1 MWQTLAVLVN
11 GGLLIVLT
19 VAFHRANPT
28 VSPRIVFAFTPW
40 IISVG
45 GLYALEQ
52 ANVFPPSVAPFF
64 ALPIVYATLGVLL
77 LGTWLGMLSVPTTR
91 SSESAIATTLFT
103 VGSVLGGVVFL
114 LSGRIVVSSGTSE
127 VVWPAVAVLLAGAV
141 TAGGWRALLYVRPQV
156 RTVGRFG
163 PLVVFS
169 HSLDAISTAVG
180 LAVLG
185 TTERNPISALLIDA
199 TAGLPVINIMGPA
212 GGFVVVKLLLAGGI
226 VWLFSGMFR
235 DDPMTGALTLEVV
248 AGSGLAPGVHNVVLF
263 SVT

>member
-1 MWQTLAVLVN
+1 MWQMLAVLVD
-11 GGLLIVLT
+11 GILLIALT
-19 VAFHRANPT
+19 IVFRRANPT
-28 VSPRIVFAFTPW
+28 VSPRIVFALTPW
-40 IISVG
+40 IVSAG

-52 ANVFPPSVAPFF
+52 ASVFPPSVAPFF
-64 ALPIVYATLGVLL
+64 ALPVVYATLGVLL
-77 LGTWLGMLSVPTTR
+77 LGTWVGMLSVPIHR
-91 SSESAIATTLFT
+91 SSESAITTTLFT
-103 VGSVLGGVVFL
+103 VGSVLGGAVFVL
-114 LSGRIVVSSGTSE
+114 GGRVVVSGDTSE

-212 GGFVVVKLLLAGGI
+212 GGFVVVKLLLAGVI

-248 AGSGLAPGVHNVVLF
+248 AASGLAPGVHNVVLF